1 LVGKIRSFFTAKTLC
16 IQGMPNAKFSS
27 FLCVLGVLAVRF
39 RTILVTNTQEGHY
52 HPLGGQKMSR
62 KKYRRCFAVI
72 YLVLGTSLLA
82 ACSMD
87 RVEPGETEVSEEVTQ
102 MVDAVVADVVSVE
115 VRGEPNVYQFSV
127 GIASPDTGCE
137 QYADWWE
144 VLTGD
149 GELLYRRILAHS
161 HVDEQPFV
169 RSGGPVAVAPDTVV
183 WVRAHMHP
191 GGYSGVVMKGTVQA
205 GFEVVDLGADFAAQ
219 VESEPPQPTGC
230 AF

>member
-1 LVGKIRSFFTAKTLC
+1 
-16 IQGMPNAKFSS
+16 
-27 FLCVLGVLAVRF
+27 
-39 RTILVTNTQEGHY
+39 
-52 HPLGGQKMSR
+52 MSR

-137 QYADWWE
+137 QYANWWE
-144 VLTGD
+144 VLTEE

-191 GGYSGVVMKGTVQA
+191 GGYGGVVMKGTVLD